1 MSYPSKDQTSQTDA
15 GESSVMTELF
25 ASVGVQVTDEPS
37 YNSLIEY
44 VDAAGLR
51 SRAARGKAT
60 LHGRCWKLGDGLEVW
75 AVLFEQSD
83 ESYFADCRPAFRSRY
98 PRALLPWELI
108 EYDED
113 GEAVI
118 EGTLYGGP
126 NVIFELQNL
135 TEIPAIEWRA
145 SHLHVAIAGLA
156 YSAYITHY
164 PDSFAVQNYP
174 YRFLNAAEVEGL
186 AEQACENDY
195 VINGRVLAWR
205 SLRNPATGAE
215 LFWVHIDAGLI
226 RLEVIVNQR
235 ALRGQ
240 LKIGA
245 AFSANIWLQ
254 GHVLVEA
261 DLEARY
267 EGVDPDYLTSDFWGR
282 LRRNN

>member
-1 MSYPSKDQTSQTDA
+1 MSHPSKEQTDATEA

-44 VDAAGLR
+44 VDAAGQR
-51 SRAARGKAT
+51 SRTARGKAT
-60 LHGRCWKLGDGLEVW
+60 MHGRCWKLGDGLEVW
-75 AVLFEQSD
+75 AVLLEQSE

-98 PRALLPWELI
+98 PRALIPWELI

-113 GEAVI
+113 GEAVV
-118 EGTLYGGP
+118 EGTLHGGP

-135 TEIPAIEWRA
+135 TEIPAAEWRA

-156 YSAYITHY
+156 YSAHTTPFPQPPADQFYG
-164 PDSFAVQNYP
+164 
-174 YRFLNAAEVEGL
+174 YRFLNASEIEGL

-195 VINGRVLAWR
+195 VLNGRVLAWR

-215 LFWVHIDAGLI
+215 LFWVHVDVGEI
-226 RLEVIVNQR
+226 RLEVIVNQC

-245 AFSANIWLQ
+245 AFAANIWLQ
-254 GHVLVEA
+254 GHVLLDDE
-261 DLEARY
+261 LEARY
-267 EGVDPDYLTSDFWGR
+267 EGVDPDYLIGDFWGR
-282 LRRNN
+282 LRRSN

>member
-1 MSYPSKDQTSQTDA
+1 MPKDETTQVVT

-25 ASVGVQVTDEPS
+25 ASVGVQVTDEAS
-37 YNSLIEY
+37 YNTLIEY
-44 VDAAGLR
+44 VDAAGAR
-51 SRAARGKAT
+51 SRTARGQVT

-75 AVLFEQSD
+75 AVLFEQGD
-83 ESYFADCRPAFRSRY
+83 KSYFADCRPAFRSRY
-98 PRALLPWELI
+98 PRALAPWELV

-113 GEAVI
+113 GEAIV

-126 NVIFELQNL
+126 AILFELQNL
-135 TEIPAIEWRA
+135 TEISATEWRA
-145 SHLHVAIAGLA
+145 SHLHVAVAGLA
-156 YSAYITHY
+156 YSAYVTHY
-164 PDSFAVQNYP
+164 PDALTGNNYP
-174 YRFLNAAEVEGL
+174 QRFVNATEVEGL

-215 LFWVHIDAGLI
+215 LFWVHVDAGAI
-226 RLEVIVNQR
+226 RLEVIVNHD
-235 ALRGQ
+235 ALSGQ

-245 AFSANIWLQ
+245 AFGANIWLQ
-254 GHVLVEA
+254 GHVLAEA

>member
-1 MSYPSKDQTSQTDA
+1 MNDQASQAA
-15 GESSVMTELF
+15 GEESSLMTELF

-51 SRAARGKAT
+51 SRSARGRAT

-75 AVLFEQSD
+75 AVLFEQGD

-98 PRALLPWELI
+98 PRALTPWELI

-113 GEAVI
+113 GEAII
-118 EGTLYGGP
+118 EGSLYGGP
-126 NVIFELQNL
+126 RVVFELQNL

-145 SHLHVAIAGLA
+145 AHLHVAIAGLA
-156 YSAYITHY
+156 YNAYVSQTQGAKYY
-164 PDSFAVQNYP
+164 PT
-174 YRFLNAAEVEGL
+174 RFLNATQIEGL

-205 SLRNPATGAE
+205 ALRNPATGAE
-215 LFWVHIDAGLI
+215 LFWVHVDAGAI
-226 RLEVIVNQR
+226 RLEVIVNAH

-240 LKIGA
+240 LQIGA
-245 AFSANIWLQ
+245 EFAANIWLQ

-267 EGVDPDYLTSDFWGR
+267 EGVDPDYLTGDFWGR
-282 LRRNN
+282 LRRGN

>member
-1 MSYPSKDQTSQTDA
+1 MAYPSKDETSEPDA

-37 YNSLIEY
+37 YNTLIEY
-44 VDAAGLR
+44 VDTAGLR
-51 SRAARGKAT
+51 SRAARGRAT
-60 LHGRCWKLGDGLEVW
+60 LHGRCWRLGDGLEVW
-75 AVLFEQSD
+75 AVLFEQND

-98 PRALLPWELI
+98 PRAIIPWELI

-118 EGTLYGGP
+118 EGALYGGP
-126 NVIFELQNL
+126 TVIFELQNL
-135 TEIPAIEWRA
+135 TEIPALEWRA

-156 YSAYITHY
+156 YSAYVTPY
-164 PDSFAVQNYP
+164 PDAVTAKNYP
-174 YRFLNAAEVEGL
+174 RRFLNASEIETL

-215 LFWVHIDAGLI
+215 LFWVHIDAGII
-226 RLEVIVNQR
+226 RLEVIVNHH

-267 EGVDPDYLTSDFWGR
+267 EGVDPDYATSDFWGR
-282 LRRNN
+282 LRRSN

>member
-1 MSYPSKDQTSQTDA
+1 MSHPSKDQTSQADA

-25 ASVGVQVTDEPS
+25 ASVGVQVSDEPS

-44 VDAAGLR
+44 VDAAGSR
-51 SRAARGKAT
+51 SRAVRGKAT

-98 PRALLPWELI
+98 PRALTPWELI

-126 NVIFELQNL
+126 DIIFELQNL

-156 YSAYITHY
+156 YSAYVTPFPESI
-164 PDSFAVQNYP
+164 PSQNYVG
-174 YRFLNAAEVEGL
+174 RFLNAAEIEGL

-195 VINGRVLAWR
+195 AINGRVLAWR
-205 SLRNPATGAE
+205 SLRNPATGTE
-215 LFWVHIDAGLI
+215 LFWVHVDAGVV
-226 RLEVIVNQR
+226 RLEVIVNHR
-235 ALRGQ
+235 ALHGQ
-240 LKIGA
+240 LQIGA

-254 GHVLVEA
+254 GHVLLDAE
-261 DLEARY
+261 LEARY

>member
-1 MSYPSKDQTSQTDA
+1 MAHPSKEQTNQDDA

-25 ASVGVQVTDEPS
+25 ASVGVQVTDETS

-51 SRAARGKAT
+51 SRAMRGKTT

-98 PRALLPWELI
+98 PRAMLPWELI

-118 EGTLYGGP
+118 EGTLHGGP
-126 NVIFELQNL
+126 DVIFELQNL

-156 YSAYITHY
+156 YSAHVTNY
-164 PDSFAVQNYP
+164 PDAVTEQYCL
-174 YRFLNAAEVEGL
+174 YRFVNASEIEGL

-195 VINGRVLAWR
+195 VLNGRVLAWR
-205 SLRNPATGAE
+205 ALRNPATGAE
-215 LFWVHIDAGLI
+215 LFWVHVDAGAI

-235 ALRGQ
+235 ALHGQ

-245 AFSANIWLQ
+245 AFSASVWLQ
-254 GHVLVEA
+254 GHVLLDAE
-261 DLEARY
+261 LEARY
-267 EGVDPDYLTSDFWGR
+267 EGVDPDYLIGDFWGR
-282 LRRNN
+282 LRRSN

>member
-1 MSYPSKDQTSQTDA
+1 MSYPSKDQTSQADA

-156 YSAYITHY
+156 YSAYVTHY
-164 PDSFAVQNYP
+164 PDSHAVQDYP
-174 YRFLNAAEVEGL
+174 YRFLNAAEIEGL

-226 RLEVIVNQR
+226 RLEVIVNHH

-245 AFSANIWLQ
+245 AFNATIWLQ

>member
-1 MSYPSKDQTSQTDA
+1 MSLTKEQTNPNEA
-15 GESSVMTELF
+15 GESAVMTELF

-44 VDAAGLR
+44 VDAAGQR
-51 SRAARGKAT
+51 SRAVRGKAT

-98 PRALLPWELI
+98 PRALVPWELV

-113 GEAVI
+113 GEAVV
-118 EGTLYGGP
+118 EGTLHGGP
-126 NVIFELQNL
+126 DVVFELQNL

-156 YSAYITHY
+156 YSAYVANY
-164 PDSFAVQNYP
+164 PDSVAEQYCL
-174 YRFLNAAEVEGL
+174 YRFVNASEIEGL

-195 VINGRVLAWR
+195 VLNGRVLAWR
-205 SLRNPATGAE
+205 ALRNPATGAE
-215 LFWVHIDAGLI
+215 LFWVHVDAGAI

-245 AFSANIWLQ
+245 AFSANVWLQ
-254 GHVLVEA
+254 GHVLLDAE
-261 DLEARY
+261 LEARY
-267 EGVDPDYLTSDFWGR
+267 EGVDPDYLIGDFWGR
-282 LRRNN
+282 LRRSN

>member
-1 MSYPSKDQTSQTDA
+1 MAYPSRDQTSETDTS
-15 GESSVMTELF
+15 ESSVMTELF

-75 AVLFEQSD
+75 AVLFEQND

-98 PRALLPWELI
+98 PRAIIPWELI

-118 EGTLYGGP
+118 EGSLYGGP
-126 NVIFELQNL
+126 SLIFELQNL
-135 TEIPAIEWRA
+135 TEVPALEWRA

-156 YSAYITHY
+156 YSAYVAPY
-164 PDSFAVQNYP
+164 PDPVAARTYP
-174 YRFLNAAEVEGL
+174 RRFLNASEIEGL

-195 VINGRVLAWR
+195 VINGQVLAWR

-215 LFWVHIDAGLI
+215 LFWVHVDAGLI
-226 RLEVIVNQR
+226 RLEVIVNRQ

-240 LKIGA
+240 IEIGV

-267 EGVDPDYLTSDFWGR
+267 EGVDPDYATSDFWGR
-282 LRRNN
+282 LRRAN

>member
-1 MSYPSKDQTSQTDA
+1 MKNQASPAEA

-25 ASVGVQVTDEPS
+25 ASVGVQVTDEAS

-44 VDAAGLR
+44 VDAAGTR
-51 SRAARGKAT
+51 SRATRGKAI

-75 AVLFEQSD
+75 AVLFEQGD

-98 PRALLPWELI
+98 PRALTPWELI

-113 GEAVI
+113 GEAII

-126 NVIFELQNL
+126 DVVFELQNL
-135 TEIPAIEWRA
+135 TEIPALEWRA
-145 SHLHVAIAGLA
+145 SHLHIAIAGLA
-156 YSAYITHY
+156 YSAYVTSY
-164 PDSFAVQNYP
+164 PDKPSPQKP
-174 YRFLNAAEVEGL
+174 PQRFVKATEIEGL
-186 AEQACENDY
+186 AAQACENDY

-205 SLRNPATGAE
+205 GLRNPATGAE
-215 LFWVHIDAGLI
+215 LFWVHVDAGTI
-226 RLEVIVNQR
+226 RLEVIVNGDV
-235 ALRGQ
+235 LRGQ

-267 EGVDPDYLTSDFWGR
+267 EGVDPDYLTGDFWGR
-282 LRRNN
+282 LRRAN

>member
-1 MSYPSKDQTSQTDA
+1 MKDQASQA
-15 GESSVMTELF
+15 EGEESSLMTELF

-44 VDAAGLR
+44 VDAAGVR
-51 SRAARGKAT
+51 SRAARGKAM

-75 AVLFEQSD
+75 AVLFEQGD

-98 PRALLPWELI
+98 ARALTPWELI

-113 GEAVI
+113 GEAII
-118 EGTLYGGP
+118 EGALYGGP
-126 NVIFELQNL
+126 EVVFELQNL

-156 YSAYITHY
+156 YSASVTHY
-164 PDSFAVQNYP
+164 PDSFAVQDYP
-174 YRFLNAAEVEGL
+174 YRFLNAAAIEGL

-215 LFWVHIDAGLI
+215 LFWVHVNAGVI

-240 LKIGA
+240 LQVGA

>member
-1 MSYPSKDQTSQTDA
+1 MSFPSKEQTNQDDA

-25 ASVGVQVTDEPS
+25 ASVGVQVTDETS

-51 SRAARGKAT
+51 SRAMRGKTT

-75 AVLFEQSD
+75 AVLFEKST

-98 PRALLPWELI
+98 PRVVIPWELI

-113 GEAVI
+113 GEAII
-118 EGTLYGGP
+118 EGALYGGP
-126 NVIFELQNL
+126 EVVFELQNL

-156 YSAYITHY
+156 YSAYVTHHT
-164 PDSFAVQNYP
+164 DSLAAPNYLT
-174 YRFLNAAEVEGL
+174 RFLNATEIEGL
-186 AEQACENDY
+186 AAQACENDY

-215 LFWVHIDAGLI
+215 LFWVHVDAGTI
-226 RLEVIVNQR
+226 RLEVIVNGL

-240 LKIGA
+240 LTIGA
-245 AFSANIWLQ
+245 ESAANIWLQ

-267 EGVDPDYLTSDFWGR
+267 EGVD
-282 LRRNN
+282 